1 MDALLHAEQHC
12 AKISYRLPCCVVTKV
27 DGSRGEGVGEGSGEA
42 GRYEDGIEVRKR
54 KE

>member
-1 MDALLHAEQHC
+1 MLQLRMNC
-12 AKISYRLPCCVVTKV
+12 GVCVIPKV
-27 DGSRGEGVGEGSGEA
+27 DGSRGEGVGEGHGEA